1 MENNLDKI
9 NNDSLINK
17 FNKDENNSTNQNII
31 SSKEETINNKPN
43 NNINITNNSIILNSL
58 FKAVQENDINEIESH
73 LIKDNSNINTLN
85 SNGLSLLHLSVIKGN
100 IQIVNKLLKYGANP
114 NILSIPNKQTP
125 LHLAYLSQE
134 STKDNIINT
143 LLSYNADDNIIDL
156 YDNKP
161 SDYNKIYNKQEL
173 ITPDK
178 KNKTKKEDLYYK
190 VNDIN
195 INIFSTSDVKKKST
209 NKKEKNKDSSKMSN
223 MKCNCIFTP
232 KKYTNNSN
240 NNYETI
246 KTDTNYNFSDLKNL
260 DINFNS
266 INSNKD
272 NNININ
278 DNNNTNNTNSQNNQ
292 NINMGNNDN
301 SIFNNNE
308 SIKNINIYENID
320 NMNTNKNIEQENIRD
335 KNGDLLISKEKTR
348 AENIENNILNDSLE
362 ESKDNK
368 IFNKTYENL
377 NNQNLDDLLKEIITN
392 KRKSLAEI
400 STAKKRNK
408 SLLANNTNTFLK
420 NNIFININ
428 NSNNSCTY
436 ISTQN
441 QTSQKKISIKN
452 KDNNSN
458 EKNKN
463 ISEFKYN
470 PLIKSNIIN
479 KNINYLGDSGVNSS
493 EDIIQKV
500 NMNRIIFK
508 NWLSSIN
515 LKDYYQNFIENEI
528 YDINQLLNISQNKQ
542 PKELLKFIKSI
553 LKTKKYGH
561 IYRIIC
567 KIDIDTNIINS
578 KIVNFLAPVFKLK
591 KNNSDNGNIGN
602 LSISGG
608 KNVIC
613 GRKNKNKDEEE
624 KNILKIF
631 LNKNNL
637 NKFYQNFYHNGF
649 DMLEFVIIQMYSRMP
664 INDFILENHFH
675 IYESNDRKNVLDAL
689 IKETEKV
696 NKFINSDEYLI
707 NKIKNGFKYENY
719 VLENNNKNSIPLII
733 KNNDDKRCNLC
744 KIY

>member
-9 NNDSLINK
+9 NNDQLINK
-17 FNKDENNSTNQNII
+17 LNKDANNSVNHNII
-31 SSKEETINNKPN
+31 LSKEEKVNDKS
-43 NNINITNNSIILNSL
+43 NINISTTNNSIILNSL
-58 FKAVQENDINEIESH
+58 FKAVQENDINEIESN

-134 STKDNIINT
+134 STKDNIIST
-143 LLSYNADDNIIDL
+143 LLSFNADENIIDL

-161 SDYNKIYNKQEL
+161 SDYNKISNKKGL

-209 NKKEKNKDSSKMSN
+209 NKKEKNKDISKMPN
-223 MKCNCIFTP
+223 KKCNCIFTP
-232 KKYTNNSN
+232 KKYSNN
-240 NNYETI
+240 NNYESI

-266 INSNKD
+266 INSKKD
-272 NNININ
+272 NYININ
-278 DNNNTNNTNSQNNQ
+278 DNQNNQ
-292 NINMGNNDN
+292 NINMSNNN
-301 SIFNNNE
+301 ILNNNE
-308 SIKNINIYENID
+308 SIKNINIYENINNDKD
-320 NMNTNKNIEQENIRD
+320 NNYFNKNKNNNNIGQNEIID
-335 KNGDLLISKEKTR
+335 KNNDLFISKENNNDK
-348 AENIENNILNDSLE
+348 NIENNILNDSLE
-362 ESKDNK
+362 ESKENK
-368 IFNKTYENL
+368 IFNKTYENF
-377 NNQNLDDLLKEIITN
+377 NNKNLDELLKKIITN

-400 STAKKRNK
+400 STSKKRNK
-408 SLLANNTNTFLK
+408 SLLINNTNTFLK

-436 ISTQN
+436 TSTQN

-452 KDNNSN
+452 KENIIN

-479 KNINYLGDSGVNSS
+479 KNINYLDDSGASD
-493 EDIIQKV
+493 DIIQKI
-500 NMNRIIFK
+500 NKNRKIFK

-515 LKDYYQNFIENEI
+515 LIDFYQNFIENEI
-528 YDINQLLNISQNKQ
+528 YDINQLVNIVQNKQ

-553 LKTKKYGH
+553 LKTKKNGY

-567 KIDIDTNIINS
+567 KIEIDLNLINPML
-578 KIVNFLAPVFKLK
+578 INFLAPDFKLK
-591 KNNSDNGNIGN
+591 KNNNDNCN

-613 GRKNKNKDEEE
+613 GRKNKEEEE

-637 NKFYQNFYHNGF
+637 IKFYQNFEHNGF
-649 DMLEFVIIQMYSRMP
+649 NFFEYVLIQMYSRIP

-675 IYESNDRKNVLDAL
+675 IYESDDRKKVLDAL
-689 IKETEKV
+689 IKETEYV
-696 NKFINSDEYLI
+696 NKFRNTEEYLT

-719 VLENNNKNSIPLII
+719 ILENKNDIHLII
-733 KNNDDKRCNLC
+733 KNDDKRCNLC
-744 KIY
+744 VIY

>member
-9 NNDSLINK
+9 NNDQLINK
-17 FNKDENNSTNQNII
+17 LNKDANNSVNHNII
-31 SSKEETINNKPN
+31 LSKEEKVNDKS
-43 NNINITNNSIILNSL
+43 NINISTTNNSIILNSL
-58 FKAVQENDINEIESH
+58 FKAVQENDINEIESN

-134 STKDNIINT
+134 STKDNIIST
-143 LLSYNADDNIIDL
+143 LLSFNADENIIDL

-161 SDYNKIYNKQEL
+161 SDYNKISNKKGL

-178 KNKTKKEDLYYK
+178 KNKPKKEDLYYK

-209 NKKEKNKDSSKMSN
+209 NKKEKNKDISKMPN
-223 MKCNCIFTP
+223 KKCNCIFTP
-232 KKYTNNSN
+232 KKYSNN
-240 NNYETI
+240 NNYESI

-266 INSNKD
+266 INSKKD
-272 NNININ
+272 NYININ
-278 DNNNTNNTNSQNNQ
+278 DNQNNQ
-292 NINMGNNDN
+292 NINMSNNN
-301 SIFNNNE
+301 ILNNNE
-308 SIKNINIYENID
+308 SIKNINIYENINNDKD
-320 NMNTNKNIEQENIRD
+320 NNFNKNKNNNNIGQNEIID
-335 KNGDLLISKEKTR
+335 KNNDLFISKENNNDK
-348 AENIENNILNDSLE
+348 NIENNILNDSLE
-362 ESKDNK
+362 ESKENK
-368 IFNKTYENL
+368 IFNKTYENF
-377 NNQNLDDLLKEIITN
+377 NNENLDELLKKIITN

-400 STAKKRNK
+400 STSKKRNK
-408 SLLANNTNTFLK
+408 SLLINNTNTFLK

-436 ISTQN
+436 TSTQN

-452 KDNNSN
+452 KENIIN

-463 ISEFKYN
+463 ISKFKYN

-479 KNINYLGDSGVNSS
+479 KNINYLDDSGASD
-493 EDIIQKV
+493 DIIQKI
-500 NMNRIIFK
+500 NKNRKIFK

-515 LKDYYQNFIENEI
+515 LIDFYQNFIENEI
-528 YDINQLLNISQNKQ
+528 YDINQLLNIVQNKQ
-542 PKELLKFIKSI
+542 PKELLKFFKSI
-553 LKTKKYGH
+553 LKTKKNGY

-567 KIDIDTNIINS
+567 KIEIDLNLINPML
-578 KIVNFLAPVFKLK
+578 INFLAPDFKLK
-591 KNNSDNGNIGN
+591 KNNNDNCN

-613 GRKNKNKDEEE
+613 GRKNKEKEE

-637 NKFYQNFYHNGF
+637 IKFYQNFEHNGF
-649 DMLEFVIIQMYSRMP
+649 NFFEYVLIQMYSRIP

-675 IYESNDRKNVLDAL
+675 IYESDDRKKVLDAL
-689 IKETEKV
+689 IKETENV
-696 NKFINSDEYLI
+696 NKFINTEEYLT

-719 VLENNNKNSIPLII
+719 ILENKNDIHLII
-733 KNNDDKRCNLC
+733 KNDDKRCNLC
-744 KIY
+744 VIY